1 MTIDKTAILI
11 TGAAGGLGRAFV
23 EMSKTLPGLDFIIAT
38 DIREEVTEMFDS
50 EKKVLGFRMDAG
62 SEESIKNVKNQLG
75 GQGISVKYIINNAGI
90 FMFQPVSEIT
100 EELLDKILKVNT
112 YGPVLTVSVFLDDLI
127 KTGGR
132 VIQISSHG
140 INFPTLFQPYP
151 ASKIALEA
159 LSVSMRQELGLVGV
173 DLVLIRS
180 GAINTPL
187 LNDVNIPD
195 TVIEKSRYAKYLKKF
210 IGIAQ
215 KDVGKTVEAEAVANI
230 VRRALTAGKPRR
242 IYKINPNRT
251 ITLMS
256 SFPQWLIDILI
267 RRSVKQ
273 TDKIF

>member
-1 MTIDKTAILI
+1 MTIEKTAILI

-38 DIREEVTEMFDS
+38 DIREEVTELFDS

-100 EELLDKILKVNT
+100 GELLDKILKVNT
-112 YGPVLTVSVFLDDLI
+112 YAPVLTVSVFLDDLI

-140 INFPTLFQPYP
+140 VNFPTLFQPYP

>member
-38 DIREEVTEMFDS
+38 DIREEITELFDS

-100 EELLDKILKVNT
+100 GELLDKILKVNT
-112 YGPVLTVSVFLDDLI
+112 YAPVLTVSVFLDDLI

-140 INFPTLFQPYP
+140 VNFPTLFQPYP

-215 KDVGKTVEAEAVANI
+215 KDIGKTVEAEAVANI

-267 RRSVKQ
+267 RRSVEQ

>member
-1 MTIDKTAILI
+1 MAIDKTAILI

-23 EMSKTLPGLDFIIAT
+23 EMSKTLPDIDFIIAT
-38 DIREEVTEMFDS
+38 DIREEVTELFDS

-75 GQGISVKYIINNAGI
+75 GQGISIKYIINNAGI

-140 INFPTLFQPYP
+140 VNFPTLFQPYP

-267 RRSVKQ
+267 RRSVEQ

>member
-1 MTIDKTAILI
+1 MTIEKTAILI

-100 EELLDKILKVNT
+100 GELLDKILKVNT

-140 INFPTLFQPYP
+140 VNFPTLFQPYP

>member
-1 MTIDKTAILI
+1 MAIDKTAILI

-38 DIREEVTEMFDS
+38 DIRWEITEMFDS
-50 EKKVLGFRMDAG
+50 EKTVLGFRMDAG
-62 SEESIKNVKNQLG
+62 SEESIENVKNQLS
-75 GQGISVKYIINNAGI
+75 GQGISIKYIINNAGI

-112 YGPVLTVSVFLDDLI
+112 YAPVLTVSVFLDDLI

-140 INFPTLFQPYP
+140 VNFPTLFQPYP

-195 TVIEKSRYAKYLKKF
+195 TVIEKSRYAEYLKKF

-215 KDVGKTVEAEAVANI
+215 KDIGKTVEAEAVANI

>member
-1 MTIDKTAILI
+1 MTIDKTAILN

-38 DIREEVTEMFDS
+38 DIREEITELFDS
-50 EKKVLGFRMDAG
+50 DKKVLGFRMDAG

-75 GQGISVKYIINNAGI
+75 RQGISVKYIINNAGI

-100 EELLDKILKVNT
+100 GELLDKILKVNT

-140 INFPTLFQPYP
+140 VNFPTLFQPYP

-215 KDVGKTVEAEAVANI
+215 KDVGRMVEPDTVAKL
-230 VRRALTAGKPRR
+230 VRKAIMVSKPKKIYR
-242 IYKINPNRT
+242 INSNRT
-251 ITLMS
+251 IFFMS
-256 SFPQWLIDILI
+256 LLPQKWIDLLVQKM
-267 RRSVKQ
+267 VK
-273 TDKIF
+273 